1 MSIWSMLAYNHN
13 THFIVSNVVAPQTK
27 KTTAF
32 LQSSGELAGAR
43 TQDPNIKSVVLYL
56 LSYEF
61 IAPNHFLVV
70 QRYNNFLNCQN
81 NLLNFTKKCHVG

>member
-1 MSIWSMLAYNHN
+1 MDACIQSRIFSLLKQRSCTTNK
-13 THFIVSNVVAPQTK
+13 K

-61 IAPNHFLVV
+61 IAPNRFWWCKDMTF
-70 QRYNNFLNCQN
+70 FLNAKIN
-81 NLLNFTKKCHVG
+81 YKFLHSTAI